1 MNRSLF
7 NLRKLK
13 NLKNGLSMNKVI
25 LFSLIVFIGFSST
38 SPKTRIIL
46 AESLESTAYFLYET
60 VDINN
65 SDKWYVEN
73 RYISFIRTKFSNL
86 TKGYTPSY

>member
-1 MNRSLF
+1 MIGFLSNKATLF
-7 NLRKLK
+7 L
-13 NLKNGLSMNKVI
+13 
-25 LFSLIVFIGFSST
+25 LIVLIGFSSV
-38 SPKTRIIL
+38 SPKTRMIL

-60 VDINN
+60 VDTNN

-86 TKGYTPSY
+86 TKGYAPSY

>member
-1 MNRSLF
+1 
-7 NLRKLK
+7 
-13 NLKNGLSMNKVI
+13 MNKAI

-60 VDINN
+60 VDAYN

-73 RYISFIRTKFSNL
+73 NYIFFIRTKFSDL
-86 TKGYTPSY
+86 IKRYRPSY

>member
-1 MNRSLF
+1 MHKIK
-7 NLRKLK
+7 KLK
-13 NLKNGLSMNKVI
+13 IGFSINKAI
-25 LFSLIVFIGFSST
+25 LFLMIVFIGFSST

-46 AESLESTAYFLYET
+46 AESFESTAYFLYET

-73 RYISFIRTKFSNL
+73 RFVTFIRTKFSDL
-86 TKGYTPSY
+86 TKR